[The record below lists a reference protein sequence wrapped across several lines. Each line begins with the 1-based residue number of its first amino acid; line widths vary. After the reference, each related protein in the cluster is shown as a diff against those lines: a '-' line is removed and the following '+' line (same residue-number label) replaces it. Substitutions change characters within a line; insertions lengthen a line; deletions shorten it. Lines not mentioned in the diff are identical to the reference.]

1 MRRALLLL
9 LLAGALLSAQDASTP
24 SATVS
29 GQVVQEPGGT
39 PIAKVRVT
47 LAPMNGE
54 AAPGRRWLERAGT
67 TVVTDA
73 DGHFHFNSVPPAD
86 YRVVLQKNGFI
97 FTGRKSQQDSPTSV
111 TVSPGQQVDG
121 LFFRVSPAGVIT
133 GKIVDEDGAALPGV
147 SVSALLFSGDGIAG
161 TGVTNDLGEYRI
173 PELTAGKYLVEARD
187 ERAVPIRNENET
199 PSSFVYAPTFFP
211 GTTEYAQAATIDV
224 KAGDEVEAAFPIST
238 SRTFTVSGHVSATSG
253 WSGRDGATPNLIWLQ
268 NADFPQIATQ
278 EVILEADGRFSLTGV
293 LPGTYRVRGQTQKGD
308 WWTPWNGTDIVEI
321 SSDVQDLRLVPQ
333 PSGELRGR
341 FRMDT
346 GQPFRWSQL
355 TVTLDAEDEQLK
367 GELNAQVNQDGSF
380 SIQSIPMGNYHVVV
394 TADSDNLR
402 DYIMKEINLNGKDVG
417 DSGFAVEPGVSTI
430 DIVASAKGSAI
441 LGTLI
446 DHDNKTVTDM
456 DVVCIPDEP
465 RRKRHDMYQRVST
478 NSRGQFSFL
487 GLNPGEYLI
496 FALNGESSAE
506 ITNPEFIREHEATA
520 QRVSLDEG
528 ERKTVTLDFS
538 WNTEP

>member
-1 MRRALLLL
+1 
-9 LLAGALLSAQDASTP
+9 
-24 SATVS
+24 
-29 GQVVQEPGGT
+29 
-39 PIAKVRVT
+39 
-47 LAPMNGE
+47 
-54 AAPGRRWLERAGT
+54 
-67 TVVTDA
+67 
-73 DGHFHFNSVPPAD
+73 
-86 YRVVLQKNGFI
+86 
-97 FTGRKSQQDSPTSV
+97 
-111 TVSPGQQVDG
+111 
-121 LFFRVSPAGVIT
+121 
-133 GKIVDEDGAALPGV
+133 
-147 SVSALLFSGDGIAG
+147 
-161 TGVTNDLGEYRI
+161 
-173 PELTAGKYLVEARD
+173 
-187 ERAVPIRNENET
+187 
-199 PSSFVYAPTFFP
+199 
-211 GTTEYAQAATIDV
+211 
-224 KAGDEVEAAFPIST
+224 
-238 SRTFTVSGHVSATSG
+238 
-253 WSGRDGATPNLIWLQ
+253 
-268 NADFPQIATQ
+268 
-278 EVILEADGRFSLTGV
+278 
-293 LPGTYRVRGQTQKGD
+293 
-308 WWTPWNGTDIVEI
+308 
-321 SSDVQDLRLVPQ
+321 
-333 PSGELRGR
+333 
-341 FRMDT
+341 MDT